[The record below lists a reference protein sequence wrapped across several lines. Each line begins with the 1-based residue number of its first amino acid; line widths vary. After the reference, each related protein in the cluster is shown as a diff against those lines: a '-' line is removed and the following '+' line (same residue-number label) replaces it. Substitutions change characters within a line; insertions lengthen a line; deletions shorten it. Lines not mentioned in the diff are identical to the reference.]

1 MSANPTVNQSGTAI
15 QAHPVGIFAGAP
27 RFPATVQGTTVEDRW
42 RHLVQLRGAQRA
54 ASEVAG
60 DFAVA
65 MTLPDGSTFLAVD
78 RFGVRPV
85 YWRIEQGQLRHAQRA
100 DALGGGD
107 LDPQA
112 LFDYLYFHVVP
123 SPRSVFEG
131 VSRLPPGHWG
141 LFRDGQMTVA
151 PYWTP
156 EFQPIE
162 RPDFG
167 ALKDEFQFLLLQAV
181 RRQLDGSQPAC
192 FLSGGTDSSTITGM
206 AAKASDQTV
215 VAYSIGFEAEG
226 YDEMEYAR
234 LAAQHFQV
242 EHRALYYT
250 AEDLLR
256 DIPTVAGGYD
266 QPFGNSSAL
275 PSFFCAGKAREDGV
289 SRMLAGDGG
298 DELFGG
304 NSRYATQRLFDHYQR
319 VPAFLRRS
327 LLEPF
332 FGLGLVANTP
342 GLKKGSSYIR
352 QANTPLPDRAQDY
365 NLLRRLGYAEVLT
378 PALHA
383 LVDPSSVDAQ
393 QRAVW
398 AQARCTDEIDRHL
411 AYDWRYTLAEADL
424 PKVVGT
430 TALANVGVGFPMLDD
445 DLLAFSMKLPA
456 HYKLRGSALRWFFKE
471 ALRDVLPEGVLTKK
485 KQGFGLPFGVWMVQ
499 HAGLKALAD
508 DALNALV
515 ARGLVRQPFV
525 RLLLT
530 EQLPQYP
537 HYYGTMVWV
546 LIMLEHWLR
555 RHAPDWRLPA

>member
-1 MSANPTVNQSGTAI
+1 MPPHPISLCTGT
-15 QAHPVGIFAGAP
+15 P
-27 RFPATVQGTTVEDRW
+27 RFPSDTAGADIAERW
-42 RHLVQLRGAQRA
+42 QSLLQQRGPQHA
-54 ASEVAG
+54 ASQVSG

-65 MTLPDGSTFLAVD
+65 MPLPDGSVFLAAD
-78 RFGVRPV
+78 RFGVRTL
-85 YWRIEQGQLRHAQRA
+85 YWRIDQDRLRFADRA
-100 DALGGGD
+100 DALGGTD

-123 SPRSVFEG
+123 SPRSVFQG
-131 VSRLPPGHWG
+131 VSRLPPGHWA
-141 LFRDGQMTVA
+141 LFRNGQITVQ
-151 PYWTP
+151 PYWVP
-156 EFQPIE
+156 AFQPMA

-167 ALKDEFQFLLLQAV
+167 ALKDEFLSLVQQAV
-181 RRQLDGSQPAC
+181 RRQLDGSKPAC
-192 FLSGGTDSSTITGM
+192 FLSGGTDSSTVTGM
-206 AAKASDQTV
+206 AAKASGQAV
-215 VAYSIGFEAEG
+215 VAYSIGFEADG

-234 LAAQHFQV
+234 LAARHFGV
-242 EHRALYYT
+242 EHRELYYT
-250 AEDLLR
+250 PEDLLR
-256 DIPTVAGGYD
+256 DIPVVAAGYD

-289 SRMLAGDGG
+289 THMLAGDGG

-319 VPAFLRRS
+319 LPALLRRG

-332 FGLGLVANTP
+332 FGLGLVASMP

-365 NLLRRLGYAEVLT
+365 NLLRRLGYAEVLS
-378 PALHA
+378 PAMLA
-383 LVDPSSVDAQ
+383 LVQPASVDAQ

-398 AQARCTDEIDRHL
+398 AQAECSNEIDRHL

-430 TALANVGVGFPMLDD
+430 TALAGVGVGFPMLDD

-456 HYKLRGSALRWFFKE
+456 DYKLRGAALRWFFKE
-471 ALRDVLPEGVLTKK
+471 ALRGFLPDGVLTKK
-485 KQGFGLPFGVWMVQ
+485 KQGFGLPFGVWMVK
-499 HAGLKALAD
+499 HAGLKQLAD

-525 RLLLT
+525 RQLLT
-530 EQLPQYP
+530 EQLPQFP
-537 HYYGTMVWV
+537 HYYGTMVWI

-555 RHAPDWRLPA
+555 RHAPDWRLQA